1 MKRVI
6 KKKQVTNLD
15 KFSHQLVEWAQSF
28 DTFLWLDS
36 NQYPQNYSSFDKA
49 LAAGVCSDLKTNYK
63 NAFQKLDHYQQNTKD
78 YIFGYLSYDLKN
90 DTEDLESNN
99 PDHLNFPDLY
109 FFQPKKLVFIKENYV
124 EFHYANLCAN
134 EISTDFQAIQET
146 KINSGKKS
154 SAISIKSRISKKKYL
169 VKIDTI
175 QKHITR
181 GDSYEVNFCMD
192 YYSENSLLDPKEVYQ
207 KLNSISKPPFASF
220 FKHRNHFLMSASPER
235 FVRKEGT
242 KIISQPIKGT
252 LKRGKNAIEDAKL
265 IKQLERD
272 PKERAENIMI
282 VDLVRNDLSKTA
294 TKNSVQVE
302 ELCRVYSF
310 KQVHQLVSTVV
321 SSVENSERPV
331 PILKT
336 LFPMGSMTGA
346 PKIATMKIIEELEES
361 KRGIYSGSVGYITPN
376 GDFDFNV
383 VIRSILYNAKTAYVS
398 FSVGGAITAKSN
410 PNAEYEECLLKADAM
425 IKTLNSVV

>member
-1 MKRVI
+1 MKRVL

-36 NQYPQNYSSFDKA
+36 NQYPQNYTSFDKA
-49 LAAGVCSDLKTNYK
+49 LAAGVISELTTDYK
-63 NAFQKLDHYQQNTKD
+63 NAFEKLDHFQQHTND

-90 DTEDLESNN
+90 DIEDLKSNN
-99 PDHLNFPDLY
+99 PDHLDFPDLY
-109 FFQPKKLVFIKENYV
+109 FFQPKKLVFIKEAYV
-124 EFHYANLCAN
+124 EFHYADCCAN
-134 EISTDFQAIQET
+134 EITTDFLSIQNTLIKED
-146 KINSGKKS
+146 KKS
-154 SAISIKSRISKKKYL
+154 SSISINSRVSKKEYL
-169 VKIDTI
+169 AKIDTI

-192 YYSENSLLDPKEVYQ
+192 YFSENTLLDPKEVYR
-207 KLNSISKPPFASF
+207 KLNRISKPPFACF
-220 FKHRNHFLMSASPER
+220 FRQKNHFLMSASPER
-235 FVRKEGT
+235 FVKKEGV

-252 LKRGKNAIEDAKL
+252 LKRGENAKEDAKL
-265 IKQLERD
+265 IRQLEND

-294 TKNSVQVE
+294 IKNSVQVE

-321 SSVENSERPV
+321 SSVKNSERPV
-331 PILKT
+331 SILKT

-346 PKIATMKIIEELEES
+346 PKIATMKIIEVLEES
-361 KRGIYSGSVGYITPN
+361 KRGIYSGSIGYFTPN

-383 VIRSILYNAKTAYVS
+383 VIRSILYNAKKEYVS

-425 IKTLNSVV
+425 IKTLNSGV

>member
-1 MKRVI
+1 MKRIVI
-6 KKKQVTNLD
+6 RKQVTNLD

-124 EFHYANLCAN
+124 EFRYADFCAN
-134 EISTDFQAIQET
+134 EISIDFQAIQIT
-146 KINSGKKS
+146 KIKEEKKS
-154 SAISIKSRISKKKYL
+154 SAIDIKSRISKKKYL
-169 VKIDTI
+169 AKINTI